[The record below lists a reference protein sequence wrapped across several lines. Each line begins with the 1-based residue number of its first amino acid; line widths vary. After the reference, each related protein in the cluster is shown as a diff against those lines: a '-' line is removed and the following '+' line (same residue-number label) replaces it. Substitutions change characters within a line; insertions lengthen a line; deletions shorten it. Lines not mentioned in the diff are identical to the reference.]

1 MTLFTPHGVPT
12 ERDPIPRILVIDD
25 DKYLLS
31 AIGQTIALNQFEAEL
46 FSSSSVAIDTLGKG
60 GYDAV
65 VTDIRMPVID
75 GMQLLERVMAMDQ
88 ELPVIMITGHGD
100 IALAVEAMKKGAYD
114 FLQKPVDDEVL
125 LTAVRRA
132 VQKRRLILDNRRL
145 HTQLQE
151 QARQSYYRGMIGCH
165 PLMNRLYDIIEMVGR
180 EGDPVLISGET
191 GTGKEL
197 VARAIHDISARGEHF
212 VGVNMAAMPGEIN
225 ESELFGHERGAFTGA
240 IKDAVG
246 KFEHA
251 GRGTLFLDEICSM
264 NLALQAKL
272 LRVLEERQFTR
283 IGSNKPRPLQAR
295 IISATN
301 RDLLAE
307 VAAGTFRED
316 LYYRLNGL
324 QIEIP
329 PLRERKEDIPLLV
342 EYFRKEYCR
351 ERNRQVAIFSREQLE
366 KLQGQPWPGNIRELR
381 NAVRRLCVFG
391 EAGQDL
397 QATTRPTE
405 QPIPLQEYMEQH
417 EQRYLVQILKEYK
430 GRVAPA
436 SRALGLSRKGLYDK
450 IHRYGIDLDGLK

>member
-1 MTLFTPHGVPT
+1 MTLFAPHGVTT

-31 AIGQTIALNQFEAEL
+31 AIGQTIVLNHFEAEL
-46 FSSSSVAIDTLGKG
+46 FSSSSAALDKLGKG

-75 GMQLLERVMAMDQ
+75 GMQLLDRVMTMDQ

-145 HTQLQE
+145 HYQLQE

-197 VARAIHDISARGEHF
+197 VARAIHDIPARGEHF
-212 VGVNMAAMPGEIN
+212 VAVNMAAMPGEII

-240 IKDAVG
+240 IKDSVG

-329 PLRERKEDIPLLV
+329 PLRQRREDIPLLV

-351 ERNRQVAIFSREQLE
+351 ERNRQVATFSVEQLE
-366 KLQGQPWPGNIRELR
+366 KLQSQPWPGNIRELR

-397 QATTRPTE
+397 QATARP
-405 QPIPLQEYMEQH
+405 PDHPLPLQEYMEQH
-417 EQRYLVQILKEYK
+417 EQRYLVQVLKEYK

-450 IHRYGIDLDGLK
+450 IHRYGIDLDTLK